1 MRDVVTSAV
10 RPLLLGYGKVA
21 RQTAWRFFAE
31 YGVTSTVLDRKRT
44 LGAYLSLFFSF
55 RPLPDSE
62 SDEFILMSLDRLA
75 DEMGDLTLLVVPCS
89 PFYFDFIKRNR
100 ERLET
105 RFILRSPEKACNVR
119 PSRPHITHRGS

>member
-10 RPLLLGYGKVA
+10 RPLLLGYGRVA

-31 YGVTSTVLDRKRT
+31 YGVMSTVLDKKRT
-44 LGAYLSLFFSF
+44 LGSYFSVFSSF
-55 RPLPDSE
+55 RLLPSSE
-62 SDEFILMSLDRLA
+62 SDEFIIMSLERIA
-75 DEMGDLTLLVVPCS
+75 DEMGELTIIVVPCS
-89 PFYFDFIKRNR
+89 PFYRDFIKRNR

-119 PSRPHITHRGS
+119 PLPHITT

>member
-31 YGVTSTVLDRKRT
+31 YSVTSTVLDRRRT
-44 LGAYLSLFFSF
+44 FGSYFSLFFSF
-55 RPLPDSE
+55 RSLPCSD
-62 SDEFILMSLDRLA
+62 SDEFIIMSLERLA
-75 DEMGDLTLLVVPCS
+75 DEMGDLTLMIVPCT
-89 PFYFDFIKRNR
+89 PFYRELVKRNR

-105 RFILRSPEKACNVR
+105 RFILRSPEKVCNVR
-119 PSRPHITHRGS
+119 PSRPHITT